1 MPRSKIELAEAGR
14 RYGDFLIGVFRR
26 LACDDGATVTD
37 EDLKLFEAWH
47 SMKVQALETQL
58 RAEGATEHDIGVWR
72 GAWRDQI
79 APRTNQTKATTF

>member
-1 MPRSKIELAEAGR
+1 MPRDLAQLGR
-14 RYGDFLIGVFRR
+14 DYGDLIVSVFER
-26 LACDDGATVTD
+26 LCSDDGKTIAI
-37 EDLKLFEAWH
+37 EDQKAFERWH
-47 SMKVQALETQL
+47 ANKAGAVEREL